1 MGSTSSP
8 YLIVGVVLWV
18 LTLQSGINATL
29 AGVIMAFFIPLKAV
43 GGSSPLHR
51 LEQTLWAP
59 VNFGIMPIFAFANAG
74 VPLLGLALAD
84 LFKPLTLGIALGLF
98 IGKPIGITLAV
109 FLTVKSGLARL
120 PSGATWSEIAGMA
133 CLAGIGFTM
142 SLFIGALAFAD
153 EALLD
158 QVRLG
163 VLGGS
168 LLSTI
173 MGVLVILALARR
185 RSQVFAP
192 S

>member
-1 MGSTSSP
+1 M
-8 YLIVGVVLWV
+8 
-18 LTLQSGINATL
+18 
-29 AGVIMAFFIPLKAV
+29 
-43 GGSSPLHR
+43 
-51 LEQTLWAP
+51 
-59 VNFGIMPIFAFANAG
+59 
-74 VPLLGLALAD
+74 
-84 LFKPLTLGIALGLF
+84 GIALGLF

-120 PSGATWSEIAGMA
+120 PSGATWSEIAGMG

-142 SLFIGALAFAD
+142 SLFIGALAFSN

-173 MGVLVILALARR
+173 AGVVVMVLLSRR
-185 RSQVFAP
+185 RVGAQAAA
-192 S
+192 